1 MVALCSPSRTP
12 RFRGLGNCV
21 LELFLRETANYTRK
35 LLLSLYQHMLAA
47 FGHRHWWPA
56 DSPFEVC
63 VGAVLT
69 QNTAWKNVAKAI
81 ANLKQA
87 GALDALVIYRSSHEQ
102 LAGWIKPA
110 GYFNVKAIRLRN
122 FVNHLVER
130 HGGSMDSLFAAEIA
144 ALREELL
151 SINGVGKETAD
162 SMILYAANKPI
173 FVVDAYTKRVLKRH
187 GLMPQGPED
196 YDAVQELFHGNLPRD
211 VTLYNDFHAQFVA
224 VGHHYCKRRPLCEQC
239 PLRPFLPEGGP
250 VLDYSDAH

>member
-1 MVALCSPSRTP
+1 
-12 RFRGLGNCV
+12 
-21 LELFLRETANYTRK
+21 LRRIDTQTRQ
-35 LLLSLYQHMLAA
+35 LLLNLYQHMLAA

-69 QNTAWKNVAKAI
+69 QNTAWKNVAKAV

-87 GALDALVIYRSSHEQ
+87 GALDAVTIYRSSHEE

-110 GYFNVKAIRLRN
+110 GYFNVKAVRLRN

-130 HGGSMDSLFAAEIA
+130 HDGSMDSLFAAEIET
-144 ALREELL
+144 LREELL
-151 SINGVGKETAD
+151 SIKGIGKETAD
-162 SMILYAANKPI
+162 SMILYAAGKPI

-196 YDAVQELFHGNLPRD
+196 YDYVQELFHRNLQREVP
-211 VTLYNDFHAQFVA
+211 LYNDFHAQFVA
-224 VGHHYCKRRPLCEQC
+224 VGHHYCKRRPFCEQC
-239 PLRPFLPEGGP
+239 PLRPFLPEAGP
-250 VLDYSDAH
+250 IMS